1 MKLVHRMVSETG
13 LRRSNNEDAILFL
26 TPDKPWIEQCL
37 GTLAIVSDGIGGYPK
52 GEKASAMVIET
63 LSQHYFKEVG
73 QPADRLREAAIKANN
88 TVAIEGMASSIK
100 MGATCTAVAILKDDL
115 YFLHV
120 GDSRAYILQNN
131 ELTQVTLDHT
141 VANEMAGS
149 ASVRHSEET
158 MLYNPNAL
166 TRAMGVEAA
175 KGSHADIFSVKN
187 TLEKDD
193 KMLLCSDGVHGHIKD
208 NELRTILQQKKPLKE
223 ITDQL
228 VKLILQ
234 RGATDNFSFILIGYE

>member
-1 MKLVHRMVSETG
+1 MKLVHSKVSETG
-13 LRRSNNEDAILFL
+13 LKRSNNEDAILYL
-26 TPDKPWIEQCL
+26 TPDKPWINQCL

-52 GEKASAMVIET
+52 GEKASAMVVDT
-63 LSQHYFKEVG
+63 LSKYYYKEAG
-73 QPADRLREAAIKANN
+73 QPAENLREAAIKANN
-88 TVAIEGMASSIK
+88 IVAIEGMANSIK
-100 MGATCTAVAILKDDL
+100 MGATCTAVAILKDEL
-115 YFLHV
+115 FFMHV
-120 GDSRAYILQNN
+120 GDSRAYLMQNG

-158 MLYNPNAL
+158 MLFNPNAL
-166 TRAMGVEAA
+166 TRAMGVEAS
-175 KGSHADIFSVKN
+175 KGCHADIFSVKN

-193 KMLLCSDGVHGHIKD
+193 KIMLCSDGVHGHIKD
-208 NELRTILQQKKPLKE
+208 PELRSILQQKKSLKE
-223 ITDQL
+223 IKDQM